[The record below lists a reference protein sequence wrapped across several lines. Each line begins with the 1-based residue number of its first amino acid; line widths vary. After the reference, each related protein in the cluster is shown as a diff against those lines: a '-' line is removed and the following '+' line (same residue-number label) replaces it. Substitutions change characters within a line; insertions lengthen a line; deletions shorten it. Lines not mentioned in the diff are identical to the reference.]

1 MILKKCKISLRME
14 SHQRSNQYINP
25 GPIVDELLKLQQ
37 VHRSQS
43 IWENNNRVMNFKFFE
58 ILI

>member
-1 MILKKCKISLRME
+1 ME
-14 SHQRSNQYINP
+14 SHQRSNQYVNP

-43 IWENNNRVMNFKFFE
+43 IWENNDRVMDFEFFE